1 MSYTIHAEADS
12 DAPPSVVFD
21 LLAHVETWPSWSK
34 ASAGTRERS
43 APTGD
48 PDGVGSI
55 RVLQTGRT
63 TSREEILEFAPGRR
77 SSYSLL
83 SGLPLRDYRADVDL
97 TARPD
102 GGTHI
107 VWHSAFSSA
116 RFGTGWLYRSIL
128 QRFIARTARM
138 LAEASG
144 RATVRDRG

>member
-1 MSYTIHAEADS
+1 MS
-12 DAPPSVVFD
+12 APPRP
-21 LLAHVETWPSWSK
+21 AIPTG
-34 ASAGTRERS
+34 SARS
-43 APTGD
+43 ACF
-48 PDGVGSI
+48 
-55 RVLQTGRT
+55 RTGRT
-63 TSREEILEFAPGRR
+63 TSREEILEYEPGRR

-128 QRFIARTARM
+128 QRFIAQTAKM
-138 LAEASG
+138 LAEASE
-144 RATVRDRG
+144 RATVRDHG